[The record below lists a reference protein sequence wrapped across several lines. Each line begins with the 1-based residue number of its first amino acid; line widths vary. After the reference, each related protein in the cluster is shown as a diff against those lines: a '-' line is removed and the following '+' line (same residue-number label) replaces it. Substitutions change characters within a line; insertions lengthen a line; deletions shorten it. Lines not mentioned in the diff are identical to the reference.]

1 MSDTVIK
8 IRRRMAA
15 DAIKLDKA
23 LAKLKLHKKKAKM
36 YDKIVSSRRKKTKK
50 TRRKRRAAK
59 K

>member
-1 MSDTVIK
+1 
-8 IRRRMAA
+8 MAA
-15 DAIKLDKA
+15 DAIRLDKA

-36 YDKIVSSRRKKTKK
+36 YDKIVSSRRKQTKK